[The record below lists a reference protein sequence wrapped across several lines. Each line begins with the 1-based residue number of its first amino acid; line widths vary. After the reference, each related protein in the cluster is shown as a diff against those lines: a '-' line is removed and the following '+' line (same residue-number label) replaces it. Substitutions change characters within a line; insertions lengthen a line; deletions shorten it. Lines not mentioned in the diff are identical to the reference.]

1 MSLSLQ
7 VINIF
12 HKYVRNKFIRFVLV
26 GGINTLFGIGVYS
39 LMIYIG
45 THYIWAALISHVL
58 GVLFNFI
65 TTGHLVFEN
74 HDKRLIFKFFISY
87 IFVFIIN
94 ISINKYCQ
102 IFFGWNDYVT
112 GICATILAALCSFMI
127 LKYFVFK
134 TNDNEK
140 D

>member
-7 VINIF
+7 VTSIF
-12 HKYVRNKFIRFVLV
+12 HKYVKNKFIRFVLV
-26 GGINTLFGIGVYS
+26 GGINTLFGIGVYT

-45 THYIWAALISHVL
+45 TPYIWAALISHVL
-58 GVLFNFI
+58 GVLFNFV
-65 TTGHLVFEN
+65 TTGRLVFEN
-74 HDKRLIFKFFISY
+74 HDKRLIFKFVISY
-87 IFVFIIN
+87 LFVYFIN
-94 ISINKYCQ
+94 ISINKFCQ
-102 IFFGWNDYVT
+102 IIFGWNDYIA

>member
-1 MSLSLQ
+1 MQLIS
-7 VINIF
+7 IF

-26 GGINTLFGIGVYS
+26 GGINTLFGIGVYT
-39 LMIYIG
+39 LMVYIG
-45 THYIWAALISHVL
+45 TPYIWAALISHVL
-58 GVLFNFI
+58 GVLFNFA

-74 HDKRLIFKFFISY
+74 NDKKLIFKFVIGY
-87 IFVFIIN
+87 VFVYIIN
-94 ISINKYCQ
+94 ISFNTSCQ
-102 IFFGWNDYVT
+102 RLFGWNDYIA
-112 GICATILAALCSFMI
+112 GICSAIPTALCSFMI